1 MDPILPAPPA
11 PKKPPRRYTPA
22 RGAKVCQL
30 ILEGYTLRQI
40 ERKAGMPHRST
51 VLRWAAD
58 DALAPGFRD
67 QYARAK
73 AVQTEALAEELLEI
87 CDDGTNDWRDRE
99 VRDGWHVREVD
110 QEAINRSR
118 LRVDTRK
125 WLLAKL
131 LPKVYG
137 EKLEHAGAIGV
148 DLTLK
153 GLLQAIDGKTRGLP
167 PPLKDPA

>member
-1 MDPILPAPPA
+1 
-11 PKKPPRRYTPA
+11 
-22 RGAKVCQL
+22 
-30 ILEGYTLRQI
+30 
-40 ERKAGMPHRST
+40 
-51 VLRWAAD
+51 
-58 DALAPGFRD
+58 
-67 QYARAK
+67 
-73 AVQTEALAEELLEI
+73 
-87 CDDGTNDWRDRE
+87 
-99 VRDGWHVREVD
+99 VRNGWKVREVD

-153 GLLQAIDGKTRGLP
+153 GLLAAIDGKTRGLP